1 MITKTYKTEDGNV
14 HNVKSMETENY
25 IVYVESFEINHFL
38 GEKIVV
44 QIYDKKEWKSV
55 SKEFNERNFDSLDDA
70 YKSAKQYII
79 DTIW

>member
-14 HNVKSMETENY
+14 HNVKSMETEQY

-44 QIYDKKEWKSV
+44 QIYDKNEWKSV
-55 SKEFNERNFDSLDDA
+55 SKEFNERNYETLEDA
-70 YKSAKQYII
+70 YKSAKQFII